1 MSIKSLGFILAN
13 GNSGK
18 GSQYLFPDISAEK
31 KNPEISSSC
40 SLNPQYMCKK

>member
-1 MSIKSLGFILAN
+1 MSIKSPGFILAN

-31 KNPEISSSC
+31 K
-40 SLNPQYMCKK
+40 KKQRFPHLAL